1 MIKNLSLKNNQ
12 SSLLILE
19 MIKFSIKELLQNILD
34 SNDIN
39 LIKKFSE
46 VMLII
51 FKNLKFS
58 KNFDKN
64 LEDKKKLIISNLE
77 FNKLNEFAIIVKNF
91 DCNSEDLIYEKK
103 FQSKIS
109 LGENSDFNNTDTSTK
124 IEKLEIT
131 INKESASSARN
142 FNFINQN
149 IKNLHISLPYN
160 SSNSNL
166 ESINNDCIKY
176 SVVNNLNNKLPIV
189 KLGIVIT
196 LSSLEIKKL
205 FIDRMKR

>member
-91 DCNSEDLIYEKK
+91 YFNSEYLIYEKK

>member
-1 MIKNLSLKNNQ
+1 MFKNLSSKNNQ
-12 SSLLILE
+12 SCLLILE
-19 MIKFSIKELLQNILD
+19 MIKFSIKELLPNILD
-34 SNDIN
+34 SNDTN
-39 LIKKFSE
+39 LEKKLSE
-46 VMLII
+46 VMIII

-58 KNFDKN
+58 KNIEKN
-64 LEDKKKLIISNLE
+64 LEDKKKLILSYLDS
-77 FNKLNEFAIIVKNF
+77 NKLNEFALIIKNF

-103 FQSKIS
+103 FNTKIS

-149 IKNLHISLPYN
+149 VKNLHISLPYN

-166 ESINNDCIKY
+166 ESINSDCIKY

-205 FIDRMKR
+205 FIDKMNR